1 MFLWPATCGIAQ
13 ASATAPARPPE
24 VNFLTN
30 FADQAVTLPLAACV
44 FVILLAL
51 GWRRGALAWG
61 ACVAGVL
68 AVMLVL
74 KLVTLACGAHFAWTG
89 LVSPSGHTATAAVV
103 YGGLFA
109 LLARGARRVTPVAA
123 CAGGVMA
130 LGTGLTRLALH
141 VHTVAD
147 VVAGAAVGVMG
158 AVLMAHLA
166 GPRPSRLGAPW
177 LLAGAC
183 LVLLVFH
190 GDRLEAESRLHWL
203 AFDVWPL
210 SGCR

>member
-1 MFLWPATCGIAQ
+1 M
-13 ASATAPARPPE
+13 
-24 VNFLTN
+24 NFLTN
-30 FADQAVTLPLAACV
+30 FADQAVVLPLAACV
-44 FVILLAL
+44 FITLFAL

-74 KLVTLACGAHFAWTG
+74 KLVTLACGAHVAWTG
-89 LVSPSGHTATAAVV
+89 LASPSGHTATAAVV

-109 LLARGARRVTPVAA
+109 LLAPRSRNATLVAA
-123 CAGGVMA
+123 AAGGAVA
-130 LGTGLTRLALH
+130 LGIGLTRLALH

-147 VVAGAAVGVMG
+147 VLVGAAVGVGG
-158 AVLMAHLA
+158 AVLMRRLA
-166 GPRPSRLGAPW
+166 GTRPSRLATPW

-190 GDRLEAESRLHWL
+190 GDKLEAETRLHWL
-203 AFDVWPL
+203 ALDIWPL
-210 SGCR
+210 SECR